1 MNLKMKMPDGTTKT
15 FSEMVKWQEARKQKR
30 DDAIIEFL
38 ISFGVASITVICVWI
53 LLKMLLPVLP
63 WLFVL

>member
-1 MNLKMKMPDGTTKT
+1 MKLKMKMPDGSHKT
-15 FSEMVKWQEARKQKR
+15 FSEMVAWQEERKQKR
-30 DDAIIEFL
+30 DDWIVEFF
-38 ISFGVASITVICVWI
+38 ISFGVASLAVLVVWI